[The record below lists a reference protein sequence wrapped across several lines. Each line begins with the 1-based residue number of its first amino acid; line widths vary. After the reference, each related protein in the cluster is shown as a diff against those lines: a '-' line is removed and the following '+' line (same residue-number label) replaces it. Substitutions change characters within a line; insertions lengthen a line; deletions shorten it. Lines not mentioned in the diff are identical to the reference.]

1 MISAL
6 SLQNGLSF
14 FFASFNIA
22 MHTTYAMDICI
33 ETNENRVFGTEL
45 YSRYIP
51 GIYKDLE
58 YVRHIPDIC
67 LTYDTIRI
75 PDVPFRKERNAVP
88 NQVKNHTI
96 PVCTW

>member
-1 MISAL
+1 
-6 SLQNGLSF
+6 
-14 FFASFNIA
+14 

-33 ETNENRVFGTEL
+33 ETNENRAFGTEE

-75 PDVPFRKERNAVP
+75 PDVYILHISKRHCILVYCKVYA
-88 NQVKNHTI
+88 QYVK
-96 PVCTW
+96 